1 MTRPILEVPKAWNNY
16 HLASAS
22 YEGALRGGNLDRARK
37 WLNEAAEELES
48 AIAQQA
54 VAAEREKWA
63 KKLAEVGRLGFIT
76 GYVRAEG
83 ERYYRDT
90 GFTLFPAERDAFE
103 ARAEDTF
110 RVLEELP
117 PEVRPPLFAALATTE
132 EG

>member
-54 VAAEREKWA
+54 VAAEREKYEERIEEA
-63 KKLAEVGRLGFIT
+63 RNHLMRITYLFGPPATNGFESAQKLAQKALS
-76 GYVRAEG
+76 
-83 ERYYRDT
+83 
-90 GFTLFPAERDAFE
+90 
-103 ARAEDTF
+103 
-110 RVLEELP
+110 
-117 PEVRPPLFAALATTE
+117 ALAAVERNT
-132 EG
+132 

>member
-1 MTRPILEVPKAWNNY
+1 MTRPILDPILNFADAARE
-16 HLASAS
+16 
-22 YEGALRGGNLDRARK
+22 ARK
-37 WLNEAAEELES
+37 GHGIGDFQLVTPECETTTRHLLES
-48 AIAQQA
+48 QAQQA